1 MDSQFFTTKKRNTG
15 RAAGVFSV
23 RESPAGGFFQPMA
36 TTRLA
41 SHQLVILAAAL
52 ALVGGLFVL
61 PKGIVKPKEGRAELS
76 KDAAKTANRD
86 GGGPA
91 TNGSKTEA
99 SSGPVPATAN
109 DNGGAHSDDDG
120 HDHGAS
126 APAAAPHTTASPAQ
140 RQELTRLLA
149 EYKAAPAGAARAT
162 VASTLA
168 RRYESVE
175 RFDSAGYYLEQVA
188 LTRPTAQNWQRAA
201 DAYYQAFS
209 FAATDERVK
218 LLGGKSRE
226 LYAKVL
232 KDEPGN
238 LDAKTNLGMAY
249 MASDNPVQGVTLLR
263 EVLEA
268 DPRNEKALYN
278 MGILAVQSSQF
289 DKAVKRFQDLVKVNP
304 RSVNG
309 QFYLGVTL
317 ARTGDK
323 EGAKKAFLTA
333 KGLSNDPALAASV
346 DEEIAK
352 LK

>member
-1 MDSQFFTTKKRNTG
+1 MALTR
-15 RAAGVFSV
+15 
-23 RESPAGGFFQPMA
+23 PA
-36 TTRLA
+36 T
-41 SHQLVILAAAL
+41 HQLVVLAAAL

-61 PKGIVKPKEGRAELS
+61 PKGIMKPKESRSELS
-76 KDAAKTANRD
+76 KDAAATANRD
-86 GGGPA
+86 GGGAA

-99 SSGPVPATAN
+99 SSGPVPATATKN
-109 DNGGAHSDDDG
+109 NG
-120 HDHGAS
+120 
-126 APAAAPHTTASPAQ
+126 PNAAPHTSATSVQ

-149 EYKAAPAGAARAT
+149 EYQAAPDAAAKAKVAT
-162 VASTLA
+162 TLA
-168 RRYESVE
+168 QRYNSVE

-188 LTRPTAQNWQRAA
+188 IGKPSAQNWQQAA
-201 DAYYQAFS
+201 DAYFQAFS
-209 FAATDERVK
+209 FAASDERVK
-218 LLGGKSRE
+218 LLGGKAQE

-232 KDEPGN
+232 QQQPGN

-249 MASDNPVQGVTLLR
+249 MASENPVQGVTLLR

-278 MGILAVQSSQF
+278 MGILAVQSNQY

-304 RSVNG
+304 KNVNG

-317 ARTGDK
+317 ARTGAK
-323 EGAKKAFLTA
+323 EAAKAAFLTA
-333 KGLSNDPALAASV
+333 KSLSADPALAASV

>member
-1 MDSQFFTTKKRNTG
+1 
-15 RAAGVFSV
+15 
-23 RESPAGGFFQPMA
+23 MA
-36 TTRLA
+36 TTRPA
-41 SHQLVILAAAL
+41 SHQLVVLAGAL
-52 ALVGGLFVL
+52 ALVGALFVL
-61 PKGIVKPKEGRAELS
+61 PKGIVKPKESRSELS
-76 KDAAKTANRD
+76 SDAAKTANRD

-99 SSGPVPATAN
+99 SSGPVPATAT

-120 HDHGAS
+120 HDHSAS
-126 APAAAPHTTASPAQ
+126 APAAAPHTTATPAQ

-149 EYKAAPAGAARAT
+149 EYKAAPDAATRAT
-162 VASTLA
+162 VATTLA
-168 RRYESVE
+168 RRYDGVE

-188 LTRPTAQNWQRAA
+188 LTRPSAQAWQRAA
-201 DAYYQAFS
+201 DAYFQAFS
-209 FAATDERVK
+209 FAASDERVK
-218 LLGGKSRE
+218 LLGGKARE
-226 LYAKVL
+226 LYGKVL
-232 KDEPGN
+232 KTEPGN

-249 MASDNPVQGVTLLR
+249 MASEDPVQGVTLLR

-278 MGILAVQSSQF
+278 MGILAVQSNQY

-304 RSVNG
+304 KNVNG

-317 ARTGDK
+317 ARTGAK
-323 EGAKKAFLTA
+323 EEAKAAFLAA

>member
-1 MDSQFFTTKKRNTG
+1 
-15 RAAGVFSV
+15 
-23 RESPAGGFFQPMA
+23 MA
-36 TTRLA
+36 TTSSA
-41 SHQLVILAAAL
+41 SHQLVVLAAAL
-52 ALVGGLFVL
+52 ALVGGLYVL
-61 PKGIVKPKEGRAELS
+61 PKGIVKPKESRSELNS
-76 KDAAKTANRD
+76 DAAKTANRD
-86 GGGPA
+86 GGGSK

-99 SSGPVPATAN
+99 SSGPVPATAT

-120 HDHGAS
+120 HDHSAS
-126 APAAAPHTTASPAQ
+126 APAAAPHTTTSPAQ
-140 RQELTRLLA
+140 RAELTRLLA
-149 EYKAAPAGAARAT
+149 EYKAAPNAAAQS
-162 VASTLA
+162 AAAITLA

-188 LTRPTAQNWQRAA
+188 LASPSAQNWQRAA
-201 DAYYQAFS
+201 DAYFQAFS
-209 FAATDERVK
+209 FAASDERVK

-232 KDEPGN
+232 QKEPGN

-263 EVLEA
+263 EVLA
-268 DPRNEKALYN
+268 TDPRNEKALYN
-278 MGILAVQSSQF
+278 MGILAVQSNQY

-304 RSVNG
+304 KNVNG

-317 ARTGDK
+317 ARTGAK
-323 EGAKKAFLTA
+323 EEAKAAFLTA
-333 KGLSNDPALAASV
+333 KSLSADPALAASV

>member
-1 MDSQFFTTKKRNTG
+1 M
-15 RAAGVFSV
+15 
-23 RESPAGGFFQPMA
+23 
-36 TTRLA
+36 
-41 SHQLVILAAAL
+41 
-52 ALVGGLFVL
+52 L
-61 PKGIVKPKEGRAELS
+61 PKGIVKPKEGKSELNS
-76 KDAAKTANRD
+76 DAAKTANRD
-86 GGGPA
+86 GGGPN

-99 SSGPVPATAN
+99 SSGPVPATAT

-120 HDHGAS
+120 HDHGPS

-140 RQELTRLLA
+140 RQELSRLLA
-149 EYKAAPAGAARAT
+149 EYKAAPNAAAQAEVAT
-162 VASTLA
+162 TLA
-168 RRYESVE
+168 RRYNGVE
-175 RFDSAGYYLEQVA
+175 RFDSAGYFLEQVA
-188 LTRPTAQNWQRAA
+188 LLKPSAQAWQRAA
-201 DAYYQAFS
+201 DAYFQAFS
-209 FAATDERVK
+209 FAASDERVK

-232 KDEPGN
+232 KAEPGN

-278 MGILAVQSSQF
+278 MGILAVQSNQF

-304 RSVNG
+304 KNVNG

-317 ARTGDK
+317 ARTGAK
-323 EGAKKAFLTA
+323 EEAKAAFLAA

>member
-1 MDSQFFTTKKRNTG
+1 
-15 RAAGVFSV
+15 
-23 RESPAGGFFQPMA
+23 MA
-36 TTRLA
+36 TTRSA
-41 SHQLVILAAAL
+41 SHQLVVLAAAL

-61 PKGIVKPKEGRAELS
+61 PKGIMKPKESRSELN
-76 KDAAKTANRD
+76 KDAAATANRD
-86 GGGPA
+86 GGGPN

-126 APAAAPHTTASPAQ
+126 GAAAAPHTTATAAQ
-140 RQELTRLLA
+140 RQELTRLLN
-149 EYKAAPAGAARAT
+149 EYNAAPNAAAKAT
-162 VASTLA
+162 VAATLA
-168 RRYESVE
+168 RRYNSVE

-188 LTRPTAQNWQRAA
+188 LAKPNAQNWQQAA
-201 DAYYQAFS
+201 DAYFQAFS
-209 FAATDERVK
+209 FAASDERVK
-218 LLGGKSRE
+218 LLGGKARE

-232 KDEPGN
+232 KEQPGN

-249 MASDNPVQGVTLLR
+249 MASDNPVQGVTYLR

-278 MGILAVQSSQF
+278 MGILAVQSNQF

-304 RSVNG
+304 KNVNG

-317 ARTGDK
+317 ARTGAK
-323 EGAKKAFLTA
+323 EEAKAAFLKA
-333 KGLSNDPALAASV
+333 KSLSADPALAASV